1 MVSYPYH
8 VQFTHSAIR
17 ASFSLI
23 LFSSM
28 FIVLSLERAD
38 DSPSLSLCCNVATST
53 VSMSFWSLR
62 SSICAFRLP
71 SFASHSY
78 GTTVDEW
85 VQIWLNTVTLGR
97 SCGLRVGYVPL
108 LPSLEQ
114 ARIKSHREAVPGS
127 VIRNPQQSKDTDTR
141 TELAFSM
148 MSERTGITKQ
158 SSVKA

>member
-1 MVSYPYH
+1 MWISIPNVINPKHIPHCNVLGSSFRLFLLKVLTEKTWKSRVQNCFVKMFQRIILTSTYH
-8 VQFTHSAIR
+8 THSAIR

-53 VSMSFWSLR
+53 VSISFWSLR

-78 GTTVDEW
+78 GTTEDEW
-85 VQIWLNTVTLGR
+85 VQIWLKTLSR
-97 SCGLRVGYVPL
+97 ACGLRV
-108 LPSLEQ
+108 
-114 ARIKSHREAVPGS
+114 
-127 VIRNPQQSKDTDTR
+127 D
-141 TELAFSM
+141 
-148 MSERTGITKQ
+148 
-158 SSVKA
+158 